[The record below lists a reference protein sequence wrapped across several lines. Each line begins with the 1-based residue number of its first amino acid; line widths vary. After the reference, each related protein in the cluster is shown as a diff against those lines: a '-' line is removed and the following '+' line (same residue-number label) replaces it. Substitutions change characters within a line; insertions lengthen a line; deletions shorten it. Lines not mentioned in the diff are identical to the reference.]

1 MSAKT
6 PSPGNFAGGGP
17 SFFLRLL
24 GRSRVAELQAGDAR
38 FQQRLSVVHK
48 ALRLRVHRR
57 ELPPAAADHQAE
69 GVQIHL
75 PAAAVRRAGH
85 DPREGVV
92 YLLKGDAVALQA
104 AVAVVERAPPD
115 PEGAGLVR
123 RQVVLREREVIYLLP
138 GGV

>member
-1 MSAKT
+1 MYTAASSRPPPQTTRRKV
-6 PSPGNFAGGGP
+6 F
-17 SFFLRLL
+17 
-24 GRSRVAELQAGDAR
+24 RS
-38 FQQRLSVVHK
+38 
-48 ALRLRVHRR
+48 
-57 ELPPAAADHQAE
+57 
-69 GVQIHL
+69 HL

-123 RQVVLREREVIYLLP
+123 REVVLREREVIYLLP
-138 GGV
+138 GGGVEPDVLCLCHVSAS

>member
-1 MSAKT
+1 MSTAA
-6 PSPGNFAGGGP
+6 S
-17 SFFLRLL
+17 
-24 GRSRVAELQAGDAR
+24 SRPLHQVRPAVGA
-38 FQQRLSVVHK
+38 V
-48 ALRLRVHRR
+48 
-57 ELPPAAADHQAE
+57 AAADHQAE

-123 RQVVLREREVIYLLP
+123 REVVLREREVIYLLP
-138 GGV
+138 GGGVEPDVLCLCHVSAS